1 MWCLSKLTIATFTVL
16 ALGGVEAFQYLSP
29 SATATSTT
37 IRIGVNYAKDF
48 NSDQVTPQGSDQYR
62 NTVHAMNLWLDYLSS
77 LRNPELLPGASVQL
91 VLQPHSST
99 IASGIVTSL
108 DLLNSGVVGLI
119 GSSYSGITKST
130 TILADSRNVPQCDG
144 SASSPDLSNKAAYP
158 RFFRTMPNDN
168 IQAMAI
174 FDFIHSMG
182 WRRVAIISETEAYGA
197 GLTEIFKRLINGKPI
212 SVVSQYMME
221 IGSRSNT
228 TAWETCFQGIRDANA
243 FVVVVFAV
251 NDNIPGLIEAAMTA
265 GMMSKKYV
273 WIGSDGM
280 MQNKVLAATG
290 FLTAFPSDG
299 DGPAF
304 DKYNEL
310 WAANANAIATVDKS
324 LPLYG
329 TNFASCADLLVR
341 GFDRYMVA
349 AAQVN
354 ASVSMV
360 DLAAGRFNT
369 NFSKPALMFNFP
381 DTYIPSGK
389 IALDPNTA
397 DPCSSYD
404 IFNVQGQGAAASF
417 VRVGAWD
424 GATRTFTWTS
434 AIKYGVEAS
443 TDKPADNILVSDFT
457 SLVSPS
463 SGMGATAIAC
473 NIVAILMIIGT
484 ALFFV
489 VKRHDPIVRKSSVP
503 SMLLI
508 LVGLFLPCLDVF
520 TMVGVPTTV
529 HCIADIWLI
538 GLGFAFVLGAITTKL
553 LRLYRIFNG
562 IAASQKGIS
571 NFDITIQT
579 GGVVMVEAAILLA
592 WTVIDAPKPTLLQI
606 NPLSYYYVCSS
617 SSAKFH
623 STMTAILVGWN
634 GLMLLICTTLAV
646 ATRNLR
652 ADFNEAKIV
661 GVCVYNQ
668 LVVISLS
675 ILLLTTGMGSLM
687 IGALFVIKQAAI
699 LIVVLVT
706 LVAIH
711 GSKMYVFFS
720 GDDGSKGKS
729 ILPGVGNL
737 TWLKDAD
744 SDSDSEPSQ
753 SSMTDADGMAIPGD
767 APAGRT
773 GVTRRRTY
781 ASFKVPR
788 SSLMNLWISA
798 EVVHVPSLDVIV
810 LRRTKL
816 HVHKGG
822 GVRAS
827 YGAMQEFVDGPQLF
841 LRMLPGLKVSID
853 AVDLNIV
860 HVNAEGKLFLSM
872 RADDAMAASELKTLI
887 MLGSRRLRDSNISDS
902 RGMAD
907 HSA

>member
-1 MWCLSKLTIATFTVL
+1 
-16 ALGGVEAFQYLSP
+16 
-29 SATATSTT
+29 
-37 IRIGVNYAKDF
+37 
-48 NSDQVTPQGSDQYR
+48 
-62 NTVHAMNLWLDYLSS
+62 
-77 LRNPELLPGASVQL
+77 
-91 VLQPHSST
+91 
-99 IASGIVTSL
+99 
-108 DLLNSGVVGLI
+108 
-119 GSSYSGITKST
+119 
-130 TILADSRNVPQCDG
+130 
-144 SASSPDLSNKAAYP
+144 
-158 RFFRTMPNDN
+158 MPNDN

-174 FDFIHSMG
+174 FDLIYSMG

-197 GLTEIFKRLINGKPI
+197 GLVKAFQDVAKTFQVANSGSTVRI
-212 SVVSQYMME
+212 VSQQTVPLDGKYNASSW
-221 IGSRSNT
+221 GTYLQN
-228 TAWETCFQGIRDANA
+228 IRDANA
-243 FVVVVFAV
+243 FVVIVFAV
-251 NDNIPGLIEAAMTA
+251 NENILGLIEAAMTA

-273 WIGSDGM
+273 WIGGDAM

-606 NPLSYYYVCSS
+606 NPLSYYHVCSS
-617 SSAKFH
+617 SNAKFH

-652 ADFNEAKIV
+652 ADYNEAKIV

-668 LVVISLS
+668 LVVISLAMAM
-675 ILLLTTGMGSLM
+675 LFAT
-687 IGALFVIKQAAI
+687 IGTVTIGTLFSIKQAAI

-706 LVAIH
+706 LVAVH
-711 GSKMYVFFS
+711 GPRMIVCALGEDALKAKSVLS
-720 GDDGSKGKS
+720 GIKLPAAGAIKTSVNGPKSPQESRSLATTGS
-729 ILPGVGNL
+729 
-737 TWLKDAD
+737 LKECKAEMP
-744 SDSDSEPSQ
+744 SE
-753 SSMTDADGMAIPGD
+753 G
-767 APAGRT
+767 
-773 GVTRRRTY
+773 TRRFVCY
-781 ASFKVPR
+781 KHPGL
-788 SSLMNLWISA
+788 LMPWITA
-798 EVVHVPSLDVIV
+798 ELVFDQQTHLMV

-816 HVHKGG
+816 DVDEAGAE
-822 GVRAS
+822 RAS
-827 YGAMQEFVDGPQLF
+827 RQCVQLFAVGPQLF
-841 LRMLPGLKVSID
+841 LRSIRNLRVEVD
-853 AVDLNIV
+853 AADGRIV
-860 HVNAEGKLFLSM
+860 RIYSGRSLFLSILFENTTVANEM
-872 RADDAMAASELKTLI
+872 CSSMSSK
-887 MLGSRRLRDSNISDS
+887 N
-902 RGMAD
+902 
-907 HSA
+907 